1 MLYTFCEL
9 PKGTKL
15 CQILT
20 GDKVR
25 RKCSEVTT
33 FNVEELTAAIWRMVR
48 ACIMDDGAGLAAP
61 QIGIYKRIFVKALGD
76 GAYRA
81 YINPNFTPIEGSPKE
96 AGIEGCLSVPGKR
109 ISVKRYTA
117 IKATWE
123 ELTAEGT
130 LEPHT
135 ELLEGWD
142 ARVFQHEKDH
152 LSGIDI
158 LMRHEEQRRSK
169 TP

>member
-1 MLYTFCEL
+1 MLYNTSEL

-25 RKCSEVTT
+25 RRCSEVTT
-33 FNVEELTAAIWRMVR
+33 FNVEELTSAIWRMIR

-76 GAYRA
+76 GTYRA
-81 YINPNFTPIEGSPKE
+81 YINPNFTPVEEATKE

-117 IKATWE
+117 IKATWT
-123 ELTAEGT
+123 ELTTDGA
-130 LEPHT
+130 LET
-135 ELLEGWD
+135 CEATLEGWD

-152 LSGIDI
+152 LDGVTI
-158 LMRHEEQRRSK
+158 LEKR
-169 TP
+169 